1 MSRESSVAE
10 SPGPGV
16 SGRSGE
22 SKVMRRRLLWPVLLM
37 SCAAGA
43 SAETAY
49 VTDMLRLG
57 LHRAEDTSDSAFR
70 TLVSGAQLEILERR
84 ANYARVRTMDGEVG
98 WVRSAYLVADKP
110 AQLRLGEIE
119 AEIDRVRE
127 ELMAALTA
135 GPAAEGGPGELN
147 DPMRFR
153 PGSAEPIHETLAR
166 LQQENAAYAS
176 RLEIDRRSV
185 PLSWAGAAL
194 LVTLI
199 GGFVAGMAWVDYLS
213 RRRHGGFRVY

>member
-1 MSRESSVAE
+1 MS
-10 SPGPGV
+10 
-16 SGRSGE
+16 
-22 SKVMRRRLLWPVLLM
+22 RRLLWPVLLM

-84 ANYARVRTMDGEVG
+84 ADYARVRTMDGEVG
-98 WVRSAYLVADKP
+98 WVRSAYLVADRP
-110 AQLRLGEIE
+110 ARLRLGEIE

-135 GPAAEGGPGELN
+135 GDVAEGEAGELN
-147 DPMRFR
+147 DPVRFR
-153 PGSAEPIHETLAR
+153 SGSAEPVHETLAR

-176 RLEIDRRSV
+176 RLEIERRSV

-199 GGFVAGMAWVDYLS
+199 GGFVAGMAWIDYLS

>member
-1 MSRESSVAE
+1 MS
-10 SPGPGV
+10 
-16 SGRSGE
+16 
-22 SKVMRRRLLWPVLLM
+22 RRLLWPVLLM

-84 ANYARVRTMDGEVG
+84 ADYARVRTMDGEVG
-98 WVRSAYLVADKP
+98 WVRSAYLVTDRP
-110 AQLRLGEIE
+110 ARLRLGEIE

-135 GPAAEGGPGELN
+135 GDAAEGEAGELN
-147 DPMRFR
+147 DPVRLR
-153 PGSAEPIHETLAR
+153 SGSAEPVHETLAR

-199 GGFVAGMAWVDYLS
+199 GGFVAGMAWIDYLS

>member
-1 MSRESSVAE
+1 MS
-10 SPGPGV
+10 
-16 SGRSGE
+16 
-22 SKVMRRRLLWPVLLM
+22 RRLLWPVLLM
-37 SCAAGA
+37 SCAAGV

-127 ELMAALTA
+127 ELSAALTA
-135 GPAAEGGPGELN
+135 GDAAEGAPGELA
-147 DPMRFR
+147 DQMRF
-153 PGSAEPIHETLAR
+153 GSGAAEPMHETLAR

-176 RLEIDRRSV
+176 QLEIERRSV

-199 GGFVAGMAWVDYLS
+199 GGFVAGMAWVDYLI
-213 RRRHGGFRVY
+213 RRRYGGLRVY